1 MSKKRGLPEDHTLEA
16 SAEGVTEVANLGDFL
31 DEFEPAVRPRPAPTP
46 ELKAVESNRGGG
58 GAAAAAPAPARP
70 RPAPAT
76 APAREQVREP
86 VAKQPAKKPEPTVVL
101 APRKRPPRKE
111 IGLDAETLKM
121 LGELHRDG
129 MSQSSEESLTRSEVA
144 RAAMRAVHEAR
155 KHIDYSSCGR
165 RGKWGTT
172 TARALLDDLTES
184 YIRAIGQLYMERYHR
199 EDV

>member
-1 MSKKRGLPEDHTLEA
+1 MARKPGLPEGHELEVDV
-16 SAEGVTEVANLGDFL
+16 EGLTEPADIPDFL
-31 DEFEPAVRPRPAPTP
+31 DMEVQPRPAPMAQRPAPTP
-46 ELKAVESNRGGG
+46 PTPEPRKERPPMAEPVNRASEASERKT
-58 GAAAAAPAPARP
+58 AAKRAPQQ
-70 RPAPAT
+70 
-76 APAREQVREP
+76 QVRG
-86 VAKQPAKKPEPTVVL
+86 
-101 APRKRPPRKE
+101 RNRPPRKE
-111 IGLDAETLKM
+111 VGFDDETLAM
-121 LGELHRDG
+121 LKDLHADG
-129 MSQSSEESLTRSEVA
+129 ASQSMEESLTRSEVA